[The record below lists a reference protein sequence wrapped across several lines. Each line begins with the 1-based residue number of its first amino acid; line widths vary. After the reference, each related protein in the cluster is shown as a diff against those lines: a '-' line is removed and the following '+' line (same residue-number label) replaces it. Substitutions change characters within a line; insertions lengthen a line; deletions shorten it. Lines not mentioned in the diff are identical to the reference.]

1 MCAAE
6 QVDYD
11 WSNAKKTWV
20 DQSPMD
26 CDGMLVQQAA
36 RNKAQNP
43 SAKVFVCASQHASH
57 ASHA

>member
-57 ASHA
+57 A